1 MELIVRNANI
11 LSFQV
16 TAVVAP
22 TSTRGLMTQGPG
34 LLIKTEGGDGIE
46 QEILKVAP
54 FAIGAA
60 SVTSAGRLSQAQ
72 WVIHVP
78 NRREDADPARIEHV
92 RQSVRAALV
101 AAHRMGFESISVP
114 GPGSCASHIHPRE
127 LARAMVD
134 EIRNFKE
141 ATPSLAYL
149 VDSAPELLKAFEYF
163 SNPTK

>member
-1 MELIVRNANI
+1 MELHVRNANV

-16 TAVVAP
+16 TALVAP
-22 TSTRGLMTQGPG
+22 TSTRGLMSQGPG

-46 QEILKVAP
+46 HDILKVAP

-60 SVTSAGRLSQAQ
+60 SITMAGRCTQAQ

-101 AAHRMGFESISVP
+101 AAHRMGYESISIP
-114 GPGSCASHIHPRE
+114 GPGPCAAHIHPRE

-134 EIRNFKE
+134 EIRNFKD
-141 ATPSLAYL
+141 ATPAVVYL

>member
-1 MELIVRNANI
+1 MELIVKNASV
-11 LSFQV
+11 LDFP
-16 TAVVAP
+16 VVALVSP
-22 TSTRGLMTQGPG
+22 TSTRGLMSQGPS
-34 LLIKTEGGDGIE
+34 LQIKAECGDIVE

-60 SVTSAGRLSQAQ
+60 SVTSAGIFTGAS

-78 NRREDADPARIEHV
+78 NRKEDADPARIEHV

-101 AAHRMGFESISVP
+101 AAARMGYESISIP
-114 GPGSCASHIHPRE
+114 GPGPCAAHIHPRE

-141 ATPSLAYL
+141 PMPALVYL
-149 VDSAPELLKAFEYF
+149 VDASPELIKAFDYF
-163 SNPTK
+163 SNPAK

>member
-1 MELIVRNANI
+1 MELIVKNANI

-16 TAVVAP
+16 TALVAP
-22 TSTRGLMTQGPG
+22 TSTRGLMSQGPG
-34 LLIKTEGGDGIE
+34 LLIKLDGGDVIE

-60 SVTSAGRLSQAQ
+60 SITSAGHCSQAQ
-72 WVIHVP
+72 HVIHVP
-78 NRREDADPARIEHV
+78 NRRDDADPARIEHV

-101 AAHRMGFESISVP
+101 AAHRMGYESISIP
-114 GPGSCASHIHPRE
+114 GPGPCAAHIHPRE

-134 EIRNFKE
+134 EIRNFKDGSP
-141 ATPSLAYL
+141 ALVYL
-149 VDSAPELLKAFEYF
+149 VDTAPELLKAFEYF